1 MKNGENSKE
10 VKFLGNVKMEVKFEL
25 MQAVEWYIKL
35 EEDEKQFVEETKQEM
50 HLNFKEQFGAEKL
63 W

>member
-1 MKNGENSKE
+1 
-10 VKFLGNVKMEVKFEL
+10 MEVKFEL